1 MFFKEDFIL
10 CWYEKKFCVVRG
22 VVDCAD
28 GMRPKKGGLGSRL
41 CRRLGYRLI
50 V

>member
-22 VVDCAD
+22 VVGCAG
-28 GMRPKKGGLGSRL
+28 GMLIEKRRSRK
-41 CRRLGYRLI
+41 
-50 V
+50 

>member
-1 MFFKEDFIL
+1 MFFKEDFIV
-10 CWYEKKFCVVRG
+10 CGYEKKFFVVRG
-22 VVDCAD
+22 VVGFAG